1 MRPNGALDRLT
12 RRLAGAAAVFLC
24 AMMMVTVAD
33 VVLRSLFAYPI
44 FGTFDLVELL
54 LVTLIFLGLP
64 ETFRREEHVVV
75 DVVDHVAP
83 GRVVALLR
91 VLGALLA
98 VALLALMLWHSL
110 APARDTNVFGDRTL
124 DLGLPR
130 YLHWMPILLGTA
142 AAILAA
148 LVVLASSVRAARSIW
163 QRR

>member
-1 MRPNGALDRLT
+1 MRALEGLARL
-12 RRLAGAAAVFLC
+12 LGGAASLFLG

-33 VVLRSLFAYPI
+33 VVLRSLFSYPI
-44 FGTFDLVELL
+44 FGTFDLVELF

-91 VLGALLA
+91 VLGALMA
-98 VALLALMLWHSL
+98 VALLLLMLWHSL
-110 APARDTNVFGDRTL
+110 PPARDTYVFGDRTL

-130 YLHWMPILLGTA
+130 YLHWIPILLGTA

-148 LVVLASSVRAARSIW
+148 LMVLAGSIRAARGIW